1 MKNKASLVL
10 LEQLI
15 MILVFSLASALCL
28 RIFVWS
34 DRTSREM
41 ELRDRAVVLCQNAA
55 ETIKA
60 ERSLEAGAEHLGAE
74 AEDAAWI
81 VSGDEEIRLE
91 LEGKK
96 TGTAGLG
103 SAEIR
108 AVAVKT
114 EEILF
119 SITVGWQE
127 VSP

>member
-1 MKNKASLVL
+1 MKNKSSLVL
-10 LEQLI
+10 LEQLV
-15 MILVFSLASALCL
+15 MILVFSLAAALCL
-28 RIFVWS
+28 RIFAWS

-60 ERSLEAGAEHLGAE
+60 ERSLEVGAEHLGAV

-81 VSGDEEIRLE
+81 VSCDEEIRLKLKE
-91 LEGKK
+91 KK
-96 TGTAGLG
+96 TGIPGLG
-103 SAEIR
+103 TAEIR

-119 SITVGWQE
+119 SITIGWQE
-127 VSP
+127 EAP

>member
-10 LEQLI
+10 LEQLV
-15 MILVFSLASALCL
+15 MILVFALAAALCL
-28 RIFVWS
+28 RIFAWA

-55 ETIKA
+55 EIIKA
-60 ERSLEAGAEHLGAE
+60 EGSLEDGAAVL
-74 AEDAAWI
+74 DNI
-81 VSGDEEIRLE
+81 SFLSYDEEIRLE
-91 LEGKK
+91 LEEKE
-96 TGTAGLG
+96 TGIPGLG

-119 SITVGWQE
+119 SVTIGWQE
-127 VSP
+127 VAP